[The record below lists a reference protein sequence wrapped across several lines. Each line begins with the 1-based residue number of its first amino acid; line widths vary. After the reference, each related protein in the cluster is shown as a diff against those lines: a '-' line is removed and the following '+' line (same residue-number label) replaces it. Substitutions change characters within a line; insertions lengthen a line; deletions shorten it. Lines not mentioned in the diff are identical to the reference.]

1 VKNTAPLQRALGHE
15 FREPEHLERALT
27 HRSRTARNNE
37 RLEFLGDALLSFVIG
52 EALYRLRPNAEEG
65 ALSRL
70 RASLVREESLA
81 ALARSLSLGDYLQLG
96 EGELRS
102 GGWRRDSVL
111 ADALEAVL
119 GAVHLDAGFETASAV
134 CLGLFT
140 NQLASLPDPE
150 ALKDAKTRLQEWL
163 QARSRPLPRYE
174 VLEESGPPHKRQ
186 FLVRCALQDGE
197 DEVQAR
203 GSSRRVAEQSAAQAM
218 LDRLM
223 AQAQQNP

>member
-1 VKNTAPLQRALGHE
+1 VKSTAPLQRALGHE
-15 FREPEHLERALT
+15 FREPDHLERALT
-27 HRSRTARNNE
+27 HRSRAARNNE

-52 EALYRLRPNAEEG
+52 EALFRLRPNAEEG

-81 ALARSLSLGDYLQLG
+81 ALARALSLGDYLQLG

-119 GAVHLDAGFETASAV
+119 GAVYLDAGFDAASEV
-134 CLGLFT
+134 CTRLFAA
-140 NQLASLPDPE
+140 QLARLPDPE
-150 ALKDAKTRLQEWL
+150 SLKDAKTRLQEWL

-186 FLVRCALQDGE
+186 FLVRCVLQDDAAE
-197 DEVQAR
+197 MPAR
-203 GSSRRVAEQSAAQAM
+203 GSSRRLAEQSAAQAM
-218 LDRLM
+218 LDRLD
-223 AQAQQNP
+223 AGAQQNP